1 MSNTPESYA
10 DLLKARGDVAISAL
24 RNVYQSIGT
33 ILAAVDEMDI
43 TLEAE
48 PAPTEP
54 QKAIAAAL
62 RARYPEFAGKSDA
75 EILKQFDVE
84 VG

>member
-10 DLLKARGDVAISAL
+10 DLLKSRGDVAISAL
-24 RNVYQSIGT
+24 RNVYQQIGT

-43 TLEAE
+43 TLDVA

-54 QKAIAAAL
+54 QQAIAAAL
-62 RARYPEFAGKSDA
+62 RARYPEFADKSDV
-75 EILKQFDVE
+75 EILKHFGVE